1 MKKTTIAIA
10 LVIGLT
16 TAVAFSAGDGFA
28 QAAKDDKAATHDMAQ
43 MNTPA
48 EDTDKTPMNDHNMST
63 MPMAGHDMSKM
74 PMNDRMAMM
83 EKRMAM
89 MSEMMNAC
97 GSMMKQHGENVK
109 K

>member
-1 MKKTTIAIA
+1 MRKTTIAIA
-10 LVIGLT
+10 LIIGLT
-16 TAVAFSAGDGFA
+16 TSVAFTAGNGFA
-28 QAAKDDKAATHDMAQ
+28 QAAKDEKAANHDMAQ

-48 EDTDKTPMNDHNMST
+48 DDTDKIPANGHNMGT

-89 MSEMMNAC
+89 MGEMMNAC
-97 GSMMKQHGENVK
+97 GTMMKQHGENVK

>member
-16 TAVAFSAGDGFA
+16 TGVAFSAGNSFA
-28 QAAKDDKAATHDMAQ
+28 QAAKDDKAANHDMAQ

-48 EDTDKTPMNDHNMST
+48 DDTAKMPMNGHNMGT

-83 EKRMAM
+83 GEM
-89 MSEMMNAC
+89 MSAC
-97 GSMMKQHGENVK
+97 GTMMKQHGENVK